1 MMARNITTTFDQWN
15 LFPAAHL
22 IPIVSNPA
30 LSFLLLSG
38 SGIDGGR
45 GKGDRFAR
53 VPAVRF
59 HAPCWWLV
67 VPSPVNVARR
77 GKTKNHVD
85 GQDAHGWAAS

>member
-1 MMARNITTTFDQWN
+1 MARNITTTFDQWN

-22 IPIVSNPA
+22 ISIVSNPC

-45 GKGDRFAR
+45 SKGDRFAR
-53 VPAVRF
+53 VPAVTL

-67 VPSPVNVARR
+67 VPSPANVVRR
-77 GKTKNHVD
+77 GDTESHV
-85 GQDAHGWAAS
+85 GGRDARGWAAS